1 MAQVNGGELL
11 IVENPGD
18 VIDFVP
24 HMSLTSLREIRIDNL
39 SASVPARAV
48 RLFPDGTFD
57 GYAPLIPGVN
67 HLRITVVGEAGGTKV
82 IDREVFFEKTPGT
95 SPAERARLDALLKEL
110 QIRTL
115 ETRLAEEARR
125 KREFILKR
133 TLEIEI
139 ED

>member
-1 MAQVNGGELL
+1 MVEQPAE
-11 IVENPGD
+11 IV
-18 VIDFVP
+18 DFVP
-24 HMSLTSLREIRIDNL
+24 HLSLSNIDRIELLNTTTGK
-39 SASVPARAV
+39 AGRAV

-57 GYAPLIPGVN
+57 GYAPLVPGVN